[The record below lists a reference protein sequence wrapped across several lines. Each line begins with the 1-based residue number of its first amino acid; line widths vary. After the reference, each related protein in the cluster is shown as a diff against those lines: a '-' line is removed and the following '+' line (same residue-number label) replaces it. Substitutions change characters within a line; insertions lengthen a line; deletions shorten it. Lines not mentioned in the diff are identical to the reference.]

1 MVAENNEFQEIEQIE
16 IDLVGDSHVNREQQN
31 IYQHTERTERKNTPK
46 PATSEFISMEK
57 LITHGGEVIQV
68 IGVGGGGCN
77 AVSHMMGTDLK
88 EYVEFMSANTDSK
101 ALSCSSGHKMIQL
114 GHSLTRGLG
123 AGSEPEIGKKA
134 AMEDREK
141 IAALLKG
148 TDMLFIC
155 AGMGGG
161 TGTGAA
167 PVIADI
173 AKSLGILTVGVVTK
187 PFFYE
192 GNKRKMIAERGIEE
206 MLKCVDSLIVVPN
219 EKLMTELD
227 NDIEEISMRD
237 AFLAVD
243 NVLCDAISGIT
254 EVIKLPGIMSV
265 DFADVKTVMTGKG
278 FAMMGSAVA
287 EGSDRAKI
295 AANKAICCPLLE
307 ESSLEGAKGVLVNIS
322 SNGSLKLREYHE
334 IIGIIQ
340 ELIHPEADFKAGM
353 AEVSDMNPEQIR
365 VTVIATGLRSNN
377 NHNGSSHQA
386 SHHGG
391 SPFND
396 FAANN
401 SHDELIFD
409 SNPFAQAPFLR
420 KKI

>member
-16 IDLVGDSHVNREQQN
+16 IELGVGARVGGAQPSFQKHEEHRINS
-31 IYQHTERTERKNTPK
+31 KN
-46 PATSEFISMEK
+46 PAPEFISMEK
-57 LITHGGEVIQV
+57 LITHGGEVIKV

-88 EYVEFMSANTDSK
+88 EYVEFLSANTDSK

-278 FAMMGSAVA
+278 FAMMGSALS
-287 EGSDRAKI
+287 EGQDRAKA

-307 ESSLEGAKGVLVNIS
+307 ESSLDGAKGVLVNIS

-353 AEVSDMNPEQIR
+353 AEVPDMDPGQIR

-377 NHNGSSHQA
+377 QHHVSHQTL
-386 SHHGG
+386 HHSG

-396 FAANN
+396 FSSN
-401 SHDELIFD
+401 STHDELIFD
-409 SNPFAQAPFLR
+409 NNPFSQAPFLR